1 MISTISTGIRSLL
14 ERSTPFSTPN
24 ATTISV
30 IATKMKKKIS
40 GSQVE
45 VIKPPK
51 YSAANVDSLPA
62 AVTTV
67 LSLLNSETGVVKNAA
82 AYFTTQPP
90 ITQ

>member
-1 MISTISTGIRSLL
+1 MINTISTGIRSLL

-45 VIKPPK
+45 P
-51 YSAANVDSLPA
+51 
-62 AVTTV
+62 
-67 LSLLNSETGVVKNAA
+67 VK
-82 AYFTTQPP
+82 QLK
-90 ITQ
+90 